1 MQRLLEIYQY
11 REMLINLVA
20 KELRARYKGSF
31 FGFLWTFFNPLFLL
45 VIYTIV
51 FSYFMRIQV
60 ENYSMFLFVALLPWN
75 FFQTSVTIGV
85 NSVVANSNLVKKI
98 YFPREV
104 LPLSVVLS
112 NLINYILSLA
122 ILLPA
127 LLFFKIGLSF
137 NILWFPLLLL
147 IQFFF
152 VYGMTLVVSALNVY
166 FRDLEHITG
175 IVMMAWFFLTP
186 VLYPLKTVP
195 EKVLWLI
202 YLNPVTPFIESYRNI
217 FFYGRQ
223 PGLVDMKIMLA
234 AGLLFFLL
242 GEVVFARLQRDFA
255 EEI

>member
-1 MQRLLEIYQY
+1 MQRLLEIYQH

-31 FGFLWTFFNPLFLL
+31 FGFMWTFFNPLFMLI
-45 VIYTIV
+45 IYTVV

-75 FFQTSVTIGV
+75 FFQTSMTMGVSSIVT
-85 NSVVANSNLVKKI
+85 NSNLVKKI

-112 NLINYILSLA
+112 NLVNYVLSLA
-122 ILLPA
+122 VLLPA
-127 LLFFKIGLSF
+127 LLFFKIELSF
-137 NILWFPLLLL
+137 NILWFPLVLFF
-147 IQFFF
+147 QFLF
-152 VYGMTLVVSALNVY
+152 VYGIVLIVSALNVY

-186 VLYPLKTVP
+186 VLYPLKMVP
-195 EKVLWLI
+195 AKVSGLI
-202 YLNPVTPFIESYRNI
+202 YLNPMTPFVELYRNI
-217 FFYGRQ
+217 FFYGKQ
-223 PGLVDMKIMLA
+223 PGLIDLKIVLLV
-234 AGLLFFLL
+234 GFLFFFV
-242 GEVVFARLQRDFA
+242 GEIVFARLQRDFA